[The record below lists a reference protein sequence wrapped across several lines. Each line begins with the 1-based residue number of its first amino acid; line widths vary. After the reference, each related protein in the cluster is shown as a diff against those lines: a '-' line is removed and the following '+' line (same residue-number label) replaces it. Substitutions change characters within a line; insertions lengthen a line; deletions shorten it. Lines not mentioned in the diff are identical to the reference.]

1 MEILHDI
8 ITRLRLLIF
17 PLCSMISNQFKTTQ
31 VNKSDQIKP
40 LVKVTEADVQDRHGT
55 SAMGFG
61 QTVAPRDAM

>member
-1 MEILHDI
+1 MEI
-8 ITRLRLLIF
+8 
-17 PLCSMISNQFKTTQ
+17 SMISNQFKTTQ

-55 SAMGFG
+55 RAMGFG

>member
-8 ITRLRLLIF
+8 ITRLLIF
-17 PLCSMISNQFKTTQ
+17 PLCSMISSQFKTTQ
-31 VNKSDQIKP
+31 VNKSDQMKP

-55 SAMGFG
+55 RAMGFG